1 MFCYAVG
8 GGLGIGYFCLEER
21 GGNGIVLG
29 GDLDGKD
36 EGHACKKEFEL
47 HDDGRRVQ
55 KYSKFDEKF
64 KLKADNW
71 WLERERERVLE
82 VVEDRRFS
90 QSRRLFIRHQ
100 APCVEEFT
108 YG

>member
-21 GGNGIVLG
+21 GGNGIVLS

-47 HDDGRRVQ
+47 HDDGKRAQ
-55 KYSKFDEKF
+55 KYSKFDEQF

-71 WLERERERVLE
+71 WLERERE
-82 VVEDRRFS
+82 S
-90 QSRRLFIRHQ
+90 
-100 APCVEEFT
+100 A
-108 YG
+108 